1 MKRIALCLLALS
13 LALATPVAGLAK
25 DNAGVTPL
33 QAAPAA
39 LRADAAYL
47 LLRTSKAKSGLF
59 AIQHVLLRNPHRAG
73 DGRLSGCQ
81 EARL

>member
-1 MKRIALCLLALS
+1 MKRIAQGLLALS
-13 LALATPVAGLAK
+13 LALATPAAGLAK

-47 LLRTSKAKSGLF
+47 LLRTSKAKSGL
-59 AIQHVLLRNPHRAG
+59 
-73 DGRLSGCQ
+73 
-81 EARL
+81 